1 MIIRM
6 TVHDN
11 DFQDIMSG
19 FVHNLY
25 NGLTS
30 VPIDLYTKDTFE
42 GPDSD
47 VFDEYIQCSIRVNK
61 IRELLNPNTTLVLSD
76 DEKQLILQRVKSIFD
91 DYVTHHETNKN
102 AADYLRNHFE
112 ASIIGCVTDRDEN
125 GEAWYWFQTSGCVMN
140 Q

>member
-11 DFQDIMSG
+11 DFQDIMNG

-30 VPIDLYTKDTFE
+30 VPMNLYTKYTLE
-42 GPDSD
+42 EPDGD
-47 VFDEYIQCSIRVNK
+47 AFNEYIQCSIRVNK

-76 DEKQLILQRVKSIFD
+76 EDKKLILQRVKSLFD
-91 DYVTHHETNKN
+91 DYVKTHEPNDT

-112 ASIIGCVTDRDEN
+112 VSIIGCVTDRDEN

>member
-30 VPIDLYTKDTFE
+30 IPTDLYTKYTLE
-42 GPDSD
+42 GPDSEA
-47 VFDEYIQCSIRVNK
+47 FDEYIQW
-61 IRELLNPNTTLVLSD
+61 
-76 DEKQLILQRVKSIFD
+76 
-91 DYVTHHETNKN
+91 
-102 AADYLRNHFE
+102 NHR
-112 ASIIGCVTDRDEN
+112 RDEH
-125 GEAWYWFQTSGCVMN
+125 
-140 Q
+140 

>member
-30 VPIDLYTKDTFE
+30 ISTDLYTKYTLE
-42 GPDSD
+42 CPDSEA
-47 VFDEYIQCSIRVNK
+47 FDEYIQ
-61 IRELLNPNTTLVLSD
+61 
-76 DEKQLILQRVKSIFD
+76 
-91 DYVTHHETNKN
+91 
-102 AADYLRNHFE
+102 
-112 ASIIGCVTDRDEN
+112 
-125 GEAWYWFQTSGCVMN
+125 
-140 Q
+140 

>member
-30 VPIDLYTKDTFE
+30 VPMNLYTKYTLE
-42 GPDSD
+42 GPDGD
-47 VFDEYIQCSIRVNK
+47 AFNEYIQCSIRVNK

-76 DEKQLILQRVKSIFD
+76 EEKKLILQRVKSIFD
-91 DYVTHHETNKN
+91 DYVKTHEPKDA

-112 ASIIGCVTDRDEN
+112 TSIIECVTDRDEN

>member
-47 VFDEYIQCSIRVNK
+47 VFDEYIQCSIRV
-61 IRELLNPNTTLVLSD
+61 
-76 DEKQLILQRVKSIFD
+76 KSIFD
-91 DYVTHHETNKN
+91 DYVTHHEPNKN